1 MPAQG
6 WGSFV
11 LVARKLLSQRAY
23 KPHNGACC
31 HFFEILF
38 LIRRCATYLG
48 AKHMALY
55 SSKDMDSK
63 TPSYTYGM
71 ARDSK
76 CMTCG
81 KEIADNG
88 NRYSRRFCSEECREN
103 YFF

>member
-1 MPAQG
+1 
-6 WGSFV
+6 
-11 LVARKLLSQRAY
+11 
-23 KPHNGACC
+23 
-31 HFFEILF
+31 
-38 LIRRCATYLG
+38 
-48 AKHMALY
+48 MALY